1 VDTFQ
6 NLAKGKPSDYHHL
19 IVKRRLRIIESFDRF
34 YDKNSD
40 LLEMGCGNGASL
52 SLIHKRFNSC
62 HGIDIS
68 KKYLKQFQD
77 VILKNRITNCT
88 FSCSDIEEGSSVD
101 KKFDRII
108 CFEVLEHVKDDTH
121 ALKIMFKKLKPNSK
135 IAISIPNKWWIFET
149 HGAHLPLLPW
159 NRVPFFSWLP
169 KSIHGKYAKAK
180 NYEANEMRNLL
191 TKVGFKIVDIKY
203 INAPMD
209 MVPFKFIQN
218 ILRSTIF
225 KNDTTNIPFLSTSI
239 MLFAEKPN

>member
-1 VDTFQ
+1 MQLNLQKKKFIVVDTFQ
-6 NLAKGKPSDYHHL
+6 NLAKGKPSDYNHL

-68 KKYLKQFQD
+68 KKHLKQFQD

-101 KKFDRII
+101 KKYDRII

-121 ALKIMFKKLKPNSK
+121 VLKIMFKT
-135 IAISIPNKWWIFET
+135 IQ
-149 HGAHLPLLPW
+149 
-159 NRVPFFSWLP
+159 
-169 KSIHGKYAKAK
+169 KS
-180 NYEANEMRNLL
+180 
-191 TKVGFKIVDIKY
+191 
-203 INAPMD
+203 
-209 MVPFKFIQN
+209 
-218 ILRSTIF
+218 
-225 KNDTTNIPFLSTSI
+225 FLS
-239 MLFAEKPN
+239 

>member
-1 VDTFQ
+1 MMLHQHLAFLVIVL
-6 NLAKGKPSDYHHL
+6 NLGHNHPEILKE
-19 IVKRRLRIIESFDRF
+19 RINFI
-34 YDKNSD
+34 
-40 LLEMGCGNGASL
+40 GT
-52 SLIHKRFNSC
+52 
-62 HGIDIS
+62 GIDIS
-68 KKYLKQFQD
+68 KKHLKQFQD

-101 KKFDRII
+101 KKYDRII

-121 ALKIMFKKLKPNSK
+121 ALKIMFKTLKPNSK

-169 KSIHGKYAKAK
+169 KSIHGKYAKAR
-180 NYEANEMRNLL
+180 NYEANEIRNLL

-225 KNDTTNIPFLSTSI
+225 KNDTTKIPFLSTSI

>member
-1 VDTFQ
+1 
-6 NLAKGKPSDYHHL
+6 
-19 IVKRRLRIIESFDRF
+19 
-34 YDKNSD
+34 
-40 LLEMGCGNGASL
+40 
-52 SLIHKRFNSC
+52 
-62 HGIDIS
+62 
-68 KKYLKQFQD
+68 
-77 VILKNRITNCT
+77 
-88 FSCSDIEEGSSVD
+88 
-101 KKFDRII
+101 
-108 CFEVLEHVKDDTH
+108 
-121 ALKIMFKKLKPNSK
+121 MFKKLKPNSK

-159 NRVPFFSWLP
+159 NRIPFFSWLP

-180 NYEANEMRNLL
+180 NYEADEIKNLL
-191 TKVGFKIVDIKY
+191 TKVGFKIIDIKY